1 MKTKNLI
8 PVSPGG
14 WGRGRRG
21 SELSALKPL
30 PVKVI
35 AVAKTRLS
43 LTFCHLSWPPVTC
56 HLQGYNP
63 LGDVLPLKLLPPT
76 KTTVAPLS
84 HSGELSTSKGQPCE
98 EFRVSCCFD

>member
-14 WGRGRRG
+14 WGRGRGG
-21 SELSALKPL
+21 SELSTLKPL

-43 LTFCHLSWPPVTC
+43 PHLLSPLMAPSDLSPPGLQPPGGRATFETATSHQDHGGPSQPLRGAKHLERTA
-56 HLQGYNP
+56 L
-63 LGDVLPLKLLPPT
+63 
-76 KTTVAPLS
+76 
-84 HSGELSTSKGQPCE
+84 
-98 EFRVSCCFD
+98 

>member
-8 PVSPGG
+8 PVSPEERAVLVAEGG
-14 WGRGRRG
+14 GG
-21 SELSALKPL
+21 SELSTLRLL

-63 LGDVLPLKLLPPT
+63 LGDRATFETATSHQDQGGPSQPLRGAKHLERTAL
-76 KTTVAPLS
+76 
-84 HSGELSTSKGQPCE
+84 
-98 EFRVSCCFD
+98 